1 MYMYMYNYSELK
13 LYILQYMYMY
23 MYVTCVPC
31 SEMEGVK
38 GGEVW
43 GEGRSVRS
51 DHTPTASPAAMAAPM
66 AVISLAMSLISGRV
80 RSGLTSCVF
89 VHYVIPYSIWQCL
102 ITHSI
107 STCIYMYIT

>member
-1 MYMYMYNYSELK
+1 M
-13 LYILQYMYMY
+13 
-23 MYVTCVPC
+23 
-31 SEMEGVK
+31 K

-80 RSGLTSCVF
+80 RSGLTVCVCVCVF
-89 VHYVIPYSIWQCL
+89 VHYVSIVIPYSIWQCL